1 MKKLNLLA
9 LGLLLSIFSFAQ
21 GKNGTVHLSEDFSS
35 TFPPT
40 GWTIENYGTKW
51 TLSNSAKA
59 GGSAPELKF
68 TYTQGSLTTRF
79 ISPSVDLSGVE
90 NLVLS
95 FRQFVDHYGTGYSV
109 GVATRSNSGEW
120 NTVWSVSPED
130 NIGPELHDIIISND
144 DVGSSNF
151 QFCFFL
157 SGNAYQID
165 YWFIDDV
172 ELFTPYSNDVSV
184 SSIVAP
190 DYFAQGDMIIGAVV
204 KNVGLSN
211 VTSFDVNYQIDG
223 GEVVTQSF
231 SGLNL
236 EQTDTYEIEF
246 DQTWAAT
253 PGTFTLT
260 VFVSNYNGAGDDNDT
275 ENDSQSKTLNVASQT
290 TVNMPLFESF
300 TSSTCGPCASFNG
313 SVFNS
318 FLSSN
323 IERLSIIKYQMSWPQ
338 PGDPYYNEDGGTRRV
353 YYGVISV
360 PSLFAGGNSVETS
373 ENEINAQLNDLES
386 EEAFFEI
393 SVKATYLGTTVTAKI
408 DVSPYISAS
417 GLKLHA
423 AVVEKE
429 TTGNVGSNGETSF
442 KYVMMKMLPDGE
454 GTTVDF
460 VDGESFSITLTKDLS
475 STYVEEYNDLMLV
488 VFIQN
493 DSNKEIF
500 QSKMVDI
507 TEGSTGI
514 PSSTNKGFSI
524 YPNPTNGTFSL
535 EMPEETGMS
544 LIEVYSLTG
553 ALVYSSNISAT
564 KSQQFDL
571 GLQKGA
577 YIVSITTLD
586 GMKLS
591 QKLIVR

>member
-51 TLSNSAKA
+51 TLSNSAIA

-172 ELFTPYSNDVSV
+172 ELFTPFSNDITV

-190 DYFAQGDMIIGAVV
+190 DYFAQGDMTIGAVV
-204 KNVGLSN
+204 RNVGLSN

-275 ENDSQSKTLNVASQT
+275 ENDSQSKTLNIASQT

-373 ENEINAQLNDLES
+373 ENEINAQLNDLED

-429 TTGNVGSNGETSF
+429 TTENVGSNGETSF
-442 KYVMMKMLPDGE
+442 KYVMMKMLPDGN

-460 VDGESFSITLTKDLS
+460 IDGQDYSITLTQDLT
-475 STYVEEYNDLMLV
+475 STFVEQYDDLELV

-493 DSNKEIF
+493 DDNKQVY

-514 PSSTNKGFSI
+514 PSSTLKGFSI

-544 LIEVYSLTG
+544 FVEIYSITG
-553 ALVYSSNISAT
+553 ALVYSSNISET
-564 KSQQFDL
+564 KSQRFDL

-586 GMKLS
+586 GTKLS
-591 QKLIVR
+591 QKLIVK